1 MRGDNNSQ
9 RLEKH
14 PLKEQLTMKR
24 LEKSD
29 EGLYKVL
36 DRHGLAVSSVQLSV
50 EPRDSSLL
58 RQVKDR
64 PISAGE

>member
-14 PLKEQLTMKR
+14 PLKEQLTMKG

-36 DRHGLAVSSVQLSV
+36 DRQGLAVSSVQLSV